1 MVDLTLEQ
9 LQQRLAELETEWNET
24 ETAIAAKLEEDKKQL
39 AEEIAQRIKDAGHE
53 FAEIISLINPRKR
66 RGNKAAITPS
76 YTTYVDP
83 DNPDNTYVRGVLPGW
98 LKDKMRAAG
107 FDPGDKE
114 DRETYKAQHLKAVT
128 D

>member
-9 LQQRLAELETEWNET
+9 LQQRLAELETEWNEI

>member
-1 MVDLTLEQ
+1 MADPTLEQ
-9 LQQRLAELETEWNET
+9 LQQRLAELETEWNEI
-24 ETAIAAKLEEDKKQL
+24 ETNIAAKLEEDKQQL
-39 AEEIAQRIKDAGHE
+39 ADEIAKQIKDAGHE
-53 FAEIISLINPRKR
+53 LAEIISLINPRKR
-66 RGNKAAITPS
+66 RGTKAAITSS

-98 LKDKMRAAG
+98 LKEKMRAAG

-114 DRETYKAQHLKAVT
+114 DRETYKTQHLKVVA